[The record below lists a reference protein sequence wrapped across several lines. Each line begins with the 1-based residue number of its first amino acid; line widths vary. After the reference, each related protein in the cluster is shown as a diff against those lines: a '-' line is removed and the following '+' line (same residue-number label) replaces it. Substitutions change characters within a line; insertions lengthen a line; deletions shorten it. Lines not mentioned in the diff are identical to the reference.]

1 MSPPFLCHFQVPVLW
16 LDSVL
21 EVFDLKV
28 VAAGQNLDW
37 VLGSQ
42 HCGGLSSQPG
52 LSITSSPSN
61 MVFQGVRSMPSSG
74 MYPRSPGSLWLV
86 SCYAAL
92 VSDWSRGGS
101 AVCCHCLPGET
112 LYTCNSSPAVPWSP
126 TGAPW
131 SMRNPQ
137 PFLLFHSAQ
146 CHWVAT
152 VTRNSYSQLQNQSSF
167 LLSFFIVWPCFH
179 LANCKE
185 YANTPSS
192 QHFLKSY
199 LDSFCLT
206 AWKN

>member
-1 MSPPFLCHFQVPVLW
+1 MLWLDPSAAPSPQPCIRIKVKKMSPPFLCHFQVPVLW

-21 EVFDLKV
+21 EIFDLKV

-42 HCGGLSSQPG
+42 HSGGLRSQAG

-131 SMRNPQ
+131 MVYEKSTAVFAFSLSPLPQ
-137 PFLLFHSAQ
+137 SL
-146 CHWVAT
+146 VT
-152 VTRNSYSQLQNQSSF
+152 VTVSCSKAISSCSSSCKNISSCMQKYF
-167 LLSFFIVWPCFH
+167 KFH
-179 LANCKE
+179 AETC
-185 YANTPSS
+185 
-192 QHFLKSY
+192 
-199 LDSFCLT
+199 
-206 AWKN
+206 